1 MFPLMAFMVFN
12 PYAVDNYLTSFTR
25 CFKKTQNFGNGT
37 HKRQFMKAFKKVV
50 ISQRLENTNS
60 NLKGLG
66 SSSSQFF

>member
-37 HKRQFMKAFKKVV
+37 HKRQFMKAF
-50 ISQRLENTNS
+50 
-60 NLKGLG
+60 
-66 SSSSQFF
+66 